1 MIRAEIHDAS
11 LGRGVTGLAGSRAGS
26 RECRGPGVANPE
38 FRGPD
43 VANQGCCD
51 PNAGIQEFR
60 GQGAEIQECW
70 DERLQGV
77 ATYLGRLQGQEAQCQ
92 GWDQLLVGKL
102 DPPQDLL

>member
-1 MIRAEIHDAS
+1 MIRAANIKQMILSKGKFVSPEIHDAS

-26 RECRGPGVANPE
+26 RECRGPG
-38 FRGPD
+38 

-77 ATYLGRLQGQEAQCQ
+77 ATYYNRECEKKYCVL
-92 GWDQLLVGKL
+92 
-102 DPPQDLL
+102 

>member
-1 MIRAEIHDAS
+1 MIRAANIKQMILSKRKFLSPEIHDAS

-77 ATYLGRLQGQEAQCQ
+77 ATY
-92 GWDQLLVGKL
+92 
-102 DPPQDLL
+102 